1 MPSARLSD
9 RAVIGLLLVALGIMF
24 LLDTTNALGPGTD
37 IVGTYWP
44 VLLIVWGLFGFIANG
59 FAPRLWMVIVLVVGA
74 IFLLSN
80 LSLWI
85 WDAGQLWPVILV
97 VIGLALLF
105 RGRAVRRGKGR
116 GQWGRGDGPPESGGH
131 GNGEGP
137 QVIDAGRSRTY
148 AGSSGDLRSS
158 YFFGGGQERVSAQ
171 DFSGG
176 EVSAIF
182 GGLELDLRDAG
193 LAGGRAVIDAT
204 VICGGINLR
213 VPKDWRVN
221 IHTTTL
227 FGGTEHKRSQP
238 SPDQV
243 KGELIITGTVLCGGI
258 EVKD

>member
-1 MPSARLSD
+1 MPGARLSD
-9 RAVIGLLLVALGIMF
+9 RAVIGLLLIALGIMF
-24 LLDTTNALGPGTD
+24 LLDTTNALGAGTN

-44 VLLIVWGLFGFIANG
+44 VLLIAWGLAGLVASG

-80 LSLWI
+80 LRLLSWNA
-85 WDAGQLWPVILV
+85 WQLWPVILV
-97 VIGLALLF
+97 LIGLSFLF
-105 RGRAVRRGKGR
+105 GGRAGRRRRRHWQGR
-116 GQWGRGDGPPESGGH
+116 QVEGTQEREGQ
-131 GNGEGP
+131 GNGGRP
-137 QVIDAGRSRTY
+137 QVIDAGGSRTY
-148 AGSSGDLRSS
+148 AGPSGELRSS
-158 YFFGGGQERVSAQ
+158 YFFGGGQERIATQ

-182 GGLELDLRDAG
+182 GGLELDLRDAS
-193 LAGGRAVIDAT
+193 LASGQAVIDAT

-227 FGGTEHKRSQP
+227 FGGTEHKRPQP
-238 SPDQV
+238 SPEDTR
-243 KGELIITGTVLCGGI
+243 GELTVTGTVLCGGI